1 MSVALIRKHTFI
13 AIALT
18 LVLISL
24 VAGVLYFGPWDA
36 SGPKVGYWPALTM
49 VYEVDGPAIN
59 GQTVR
64 ETHRLE
70 YRSVTDWT
78 DTVLESD
85 PIESRPLGTVST
97 AGSYERLNGKKV
109 ESYDSITDDVTVDE
123 RTEEGILVPNT
134 YLVPRYHFVVDP
146 TRASDGTPYTE
157 TTTTTTTTTVCY
169 RSECEENV
177 SGLAFKQ
184 GGGREWI
191 VLEDKRWGI
200 SLKSGDSFV
209 VRELILD
216 ASKD

>member
-1 MSVALIRKHTFI
+1 MSVALTRKHTFI

-36 SGPKVGYWPALTM
+36 SSPEISYWPALTM
-49 VYEVDGPAIN
+49 VYEMDGLGIN
-59 GQTVR
+59 GQKIR

-78 DTVLESD
+78 DTVIESD
-85 PIESRPLGTVST
+85 PFESRALGTVSNV
-97 AGSYERLNGKKV
+97 GSYERLKGKKV
-109 ESYDSITDDVTVDE
+109 ESYDSMTNDVIVDK
-123 RTEEGILVPNT
+123 RTEGGIFIPNGHLIPL
-134 YLVPRYHFVVDP
+134 YYFVANP
-146 TRASDGTPYTE
+146 TKAPDGTPYTE
-157 TTTTTTTTTVCY
+157 TATTTTVCY

-177 SGLAFKQ
+177 SGLAFKW
-184 GGGREWI
+184 GGGLERI
-191 VLEDKRWGI
+191 VLDDKRWGI
-200 SLKSGDSFV
+200 ALKSGDSFV